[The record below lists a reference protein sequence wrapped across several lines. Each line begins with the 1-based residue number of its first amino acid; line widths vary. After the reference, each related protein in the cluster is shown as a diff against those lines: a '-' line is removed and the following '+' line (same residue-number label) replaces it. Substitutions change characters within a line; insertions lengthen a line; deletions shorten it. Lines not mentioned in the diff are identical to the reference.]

1 MVVGVNCGHTR
12 TGAGC
17 GASGII
23 SESEYTRKVG
33 YALMELLKNNGVVV
47 VDCTVDKA
55 SSQSEY
61 LKAVAAFA
69 NNEELDWFISIH
81 FNASAEHM
89 ANGVE
94 AYTYKGRKYQDALD
108 ICENISR
115 IGFQNRGVKDGSGL
129 YVIRKTKAKAIL
141 IEVCFCDN
149 EDDVRKFHE
158 AGGEAIIAEA
168 IYSGIQK
175 KTENDHI
182 PFDAYIGSIAR
193 RDWKERRILL
203 PSVVVAQAIKE
214 SCWGTSELA
223 RNAKALFGIK
233 QNGWK
238 GKTYIKSATE
248 QKPDGSIYQVENA
261 IWRAYDSWEQSVIDH
276 NDYIATRSTDGGK
289 TLRYAEIIGCT
300 DYKKVCAGLQRCGY
314 ATAINYGE
322 SLIRDYIE
330 KYHLSMFDEYPL

>member
-1 MVVGVNCGHTR
+1 MVVGVNCGHTIM
-12 TGAGC
+12 GAGC
-17 GASGII
+17 GADGII
-23 SESEYTRKVG
+23 NESVYTRKVG
-33 YALMELLKNNGVVV
+33 YALMEILKNNGVTVI
-47 VDCTVDKA
+47 DCTVDKA

-61 LKAVAAFA
+61 LKAVIDFA
-69 NNEELDWFISIH
+69 NNKGLDWFISIH
-81 FNASAEHM
+81 FNASTGHM

-115 IGFQNRGVKDGSGL
+115 FGFQNRGVKDGSGL
-129 YVIRKTKAKAIL
+129 YVVRKTKAKAIL
-141 IEVCFCDN
+141 IEICFCDN
-149 EDDVRKFHE
+149 NDDVRKYHE
-158 AGGEAIIAEA
+158 AGGEAVIAEA
-168 IYSGIQK
+168 IYSGIQNK
-175 KTENDHI
+175 VENDRI
-182 PFDAYIGSIAR
+182 PFDEYIGSIAR
-193 RDWKERRILL
+193 QDWKQRRILL

-214 SCWGTSELA
+214 SGWGTSELA

-238 GKTYIKSATE
+238 GKTYMKTATE
-248 QKPDGSIYQVENA
+248 QKSDGSIYKVENT
-261 IWRAYDSWEQSVIDH
+261 IWRAYENWEQSVIDH

-300 DYKKVCAGLQRCGY
+300 DYKRVCAGLQRCGY

-330 KYHLSMFDEYPL
+330 KYYLARFDEYPN